1 MILQIWLKFVFYKRI
16 VFKTYQK
23 NIKKGITLN
32 LPALI
37 MHSSQTINE
46 NYWSEKFKEGDA
58 IYIKGHEAHASL
70 IQQEARGES
79 VAVNMLLMHAEDQ
92 LMAAENFKAF
102 AQQQIVIFKKFQ
114 DIENR

>member
-1 MILQIWLKFVFYKRI
+1 MENLEMISFQIISCVGTAKSSYIEAARKAQAYEFDK
-16 VFKTYQK
+16 
-23 NIKKGITLN
+23 
-32 LPALI
+32 AEELI
-37 MHSSQTINE
+37 
-46 NYWSEKFKEGDA
+46 KEGDA

-79 VAVNMLLMHAEDQ
+79 VAVNMLLHAEDQ

-102 AQQQIVIFKKFQ
+102 AEQQIVIFKKFQ

>member
-1 MILQIWLKFVFYKRI
+1 MYDVQYNQNKE
-16 VFKTYQK
+16 
-23 NIKKGITLN
+23 GIYGKLGN
-32 LPALI
+32 DKLSNYFLCEAARKAQEYEFDKAEELI
-37 MHSSQTINE
+37 
-46 NYWSEKFKEGDA
+46 KEGDA

-102 AQQQIVIFKKFQ
+102 AEQQIVIFKKFQ

>member
-1 MILQIWLKFVFYKRI
+1 MLFRSEE
-16 VFKTYQK
+16 
-23 NIKKGITLN
+23 
-32 LPALI
+32 LI
-37 MHSSQTINE
+37 
-46 NYWSEKFKEGDA
+46 KEGDA

>member
-1 MILQIWLKFVFYKRI
+1 MENLEMISFQIISCVGTAKSSYIEAARKAQAYEFDK
-16 VFKTYQK
+16 
-23 NIKKGITLN
+23 
-32 LPALI
+32 AEELI
-37 MHSSQTINE
+37 
-46 NYWSEKFKEGDA
+46 KEGDA

-79 VAVNMLLMHAEDQ
+79 VAENMLLHAEDQ

-102 AQQQIVIFKKFQ
+102 AEQQIVIFKKFQ

>member
-1 MILQIWLKFVFYKRI
+1 MR
-16 VFKTYQK
+16 KTK
-23 NIKKGITLN
+23 IICTLGPSTDKDGV
-32 LPALI
+32 LEELI
-37 MHSSQTINE
+37 
-46 NYWSEKFKEGDA
+46 KEGDA

-102 AQQQIVIFKKFQ
+102 AEQQIVIFKKFQ